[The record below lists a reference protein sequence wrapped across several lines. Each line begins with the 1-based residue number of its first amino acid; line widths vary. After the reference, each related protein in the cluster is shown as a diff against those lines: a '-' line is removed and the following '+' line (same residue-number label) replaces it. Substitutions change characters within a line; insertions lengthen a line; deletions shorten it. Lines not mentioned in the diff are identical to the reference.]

1 MSEDDEPVDPETAV
15 AELGERLGAIPP
27 RFAPIRER
35 IEPVGEALEPVEE
48 SLEAAETEDDLDEV
62 EAELEPV
69 AEELSE
75 LREAVDD
82 VEGDLEA
89 IREEF
94 DELELPEDENEE
106 DDEDGSGD
114 DAETEDGEDDAETED
129 GEAEVGE
136 DDPIAAF
143 EADLESV
150 EADLE
155 SVEADLEAL
164 DGELEALEGR
174 VDDVESGVEQRRGP
188 YAEDVIGEI
197 DDAATEI
204 ETTRWTEEGHAE
216 LIEAVDGF
224 LSTVDPLLGAE
235 LSLLDDGED
244 VPARLVASLGAA
256 GEAVEADGLD
266 PDDDAGVI
274 AELLEATDGL
284 GSDLEAATRWDDL
297 EVREQLRREGFY
309 DVLDHVKDFPPEWS
323 AIKVHEKRGNVEM
336 VTLALE
342 SFDSDFMQEHCLEAL
357 GRMGE
362 EAAIE
367 PVLGLAKRRD
377 EVAITALGRIGV
389 ADDTVVQTLTNFVD
403 SNPPLQR
410 PTFLALGRIGAEEA
424 VEPLVEQ
431 LTADDEDVRSWAARA
446 LGLIGDTRT
455 IEPLSTV
462 LAEDEDD
469 TVRASAAWA
478 LNRIGT
484 AEAIESVAQY
494 ADDRSY
500 LVQVEAERASI

>member
-1 MSEDDEPVDPETAV
+1 MSEDEAVDPETAV
-15 AELGERLGAIPP
+15 AELGERLEAIPP
-27 RFAPIRER
+27 QLEPIREG

-48 SLEAAETEDDLDEV
+48 SLEDAETEDDLDGV

-69 AEELSE
+69 AEELSG
-75 LREAVDD
+75 LRESFDSA
-82 VEGDLEA
+82 EADLEG

-94 DELELPEDENEE
+94 DELEVPDDGDEEA
-106 DDEDGSGD
+106 DDGDAEADDGSGD
-114 DAETEDGEDDAETED
+114 
-129 GEAEVGE
+129 GE

-155 SVEADLEAL
+155 SL
-164 DGELEALEGR
+164 DGEIDELEGR
-174 VDDVESGVEQRRGP
+174 VDDVETGVEDRRGP

-197 DDAATEI
+197 DDAAAEV
-204 ETTRWTEEGHAE
+204 EGTRWTEEGHAE

-224 LSTVDPLLGAE
+224 LSAVDPLLEAD
-235 LSLLDDGED
+235 LSLLADGED
-244 VPARLVASLGAA
+244 VPTRLVATLGAA

-266 PDDDAGVI
+266 PDGDAEVI
-274 AELLEATDGL
+274 ADLLEATDGL
-284 GSDLEAATRWDDL
+284 AGDVEAATRWDDL
-297 EVREQLRREGFY
+297 EIREQLRREGFY

-336 VTLALE
+336 VALALE
-342 SFDSDFMQEHCLEAL
+342 AFDSEFMQEHCLEAL
-357 GRMGE
+357 GRMGD

-431 LTADDEDVRSWAARA
+431 LTAEEADVRSWAARA

-484 AEAIESVAQY
+484 AEAIAAVEPY